1 MFSVRLGIVFLLT
14 LAALT
19 LTDTKESLT
28 SSRCII
34 WVLSVRTPCVLF
46 WIPQHA
52 FHSSQHWEPSHFRH
66 QGVFDFLTVYNLS
79 VDCENT
85 MCSILNT
92 TMCFPF
98 LSILGALTL
107 TDTSSL
113 TSSRC
118 IICLWKHHVFCSE
131 HCNVLSTLVHDG
143 SPHTDKHRGAHW
155 GVQTSSLPLT
165 NTKEYQTSSLTLTN
179 TEVYHYQTS
188 STTLT
193 NTEES
198 LTSSHS
204 RCFLIHIGGPHT
216 YRH

>member
-92 TMCFPF
+92 ATRCPF
-98 LSILGALTL
+98 LSALGAHTQTPRSLLFPHGVQSECCLRTPCVLFWTL
-107 TDTSSL
+107 Q
-113 TSSRC
+113 
-118 IICLWKHHVFCSE
+118 HVFHS
-131 HCNVLSTLVHDG
+131 SQ
-143 SPHTDKHRGAHW
+143 HW
-155 GVQTSSLPLT
+155 EPSHLQTPTSLWLP
-165 NTKEYQTSSLTLTN
+165 NSA
-179 TEVYHYQTS
+179 
-188 STTLT
+188 
-193 NTEES
+193 
-198 LTSSHS
+198 
-204 RCFLIHIGGPHT
+204 
-216 YRH
+216 